1 MEGRL
6 NRSLASSL
14 EIVNLVDYH
23 THTYLCGHAVGKP
36 VDYVEAAISAN
47 LVEIGVSDHLSLSIP
62 EDSVPLDE
70 LHLYV
75 DMVEEAKRLYEDRI
89 RVRLGLEV
97 EYSCDKIESIANIL
111 ESIDDL
117 DYTLLSIH
125 KIGEWVI
132 NSSKS
137 KDRYMKIDLYKLYE
151 EYFDLVCEAASSKM
165 FQIIAHIDLP
175 KIFGFKPCEDMK
187 PLYEDTAR
195 RLAKAGVCVE
205 VNTSGL
211 RKPVAEI
218 YPAREFLEVLRR
230 YNVPITL
237 GSDAHKPEDVA
248 YHFEDAIKE
257 ISKAGYRCISV
268 FDKERRMEIPIF

>member
-1 MEGRL
+1 M
-6 NRSLASSL
+6 
-14 EIVNLVDYH
+14 NLVDYH

-36 VDYVEAAISAN
+36 VDYVKVALSAN

-62 EDSVPLDE
+62 EDSIPLDK
-70 LHLYV
+70 LRLYV

-89 RVRLGLEV
+89 KVKLGLEV
-97 EYSCDKIESIANIL
+97 DYSYDNIESVASIL
-111 ESIDDL
+111 ESIDEL

-125 KIGEWVI
+125 KMDGWVI

-137 KDRYMKIDLYKLYE
+137 KDRYMEVDLYKLYE
-151 EYFDLVCEAASSKM
+151 EYFDLVCEAASLKI

-175 KIFGFKPCEDMK
+175 KVFGFKPREDMK
-187 PLYEDTAR
+187 PLYENTAR
-195 RLAKAGVCVE
+195 KLAKAGVCVE

-218 YPAREFLEVLRR
+218 YPARGFLEVLRR
-230 YNVPITL
+230 YSVPITL

-248 YHFEDAIKE
+248 YHFGDAIE
-257 ISKAGYRCISV
+257 GISKAGYRYISV
-268 FDKERRMEIPIF
+268 FDRRQRMEIPIF